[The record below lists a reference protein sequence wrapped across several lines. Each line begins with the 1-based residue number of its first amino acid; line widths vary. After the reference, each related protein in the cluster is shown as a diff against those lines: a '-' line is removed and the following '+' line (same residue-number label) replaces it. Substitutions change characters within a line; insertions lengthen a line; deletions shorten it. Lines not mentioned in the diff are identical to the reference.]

1 MEKSL
6 LKQVLYEYEKKRDIA
21 NIKANERKQELL
33 AVNPRLSEIEDELS
47 KISIQTAKS
56 ILISNEEEKNKLLS
70 DLKKK
75 L

>member
-33 AVNPRLSEIEDELS
+33 AVNPRL
-47 KISIQTAKS
+47 
-56 ILISNEEEKNKLLS
+56 
-70 DLKKK
+70 
-75 L
+75 